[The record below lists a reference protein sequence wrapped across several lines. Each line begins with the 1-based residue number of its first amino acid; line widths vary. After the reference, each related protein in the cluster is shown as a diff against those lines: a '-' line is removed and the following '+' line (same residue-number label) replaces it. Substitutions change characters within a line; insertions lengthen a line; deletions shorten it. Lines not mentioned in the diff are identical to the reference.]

1 MESKDKADN
10 QSAERGAKALNLQHF
25 FAMAVNLNLSAE
37 SSFLI
42 AIATLACVF
51 GAEIAGICILISKIS
66 HARRERLR
74 MEEADG
80 EAYTEE
86 SDKHNFAAAL
96 LFGAVPMSAQLALLI
111 LAIGTAVG
119 ALVFV
124 VLLIVFRVQGYALIS
139 ARALRREDSEEEAP
153 AEYTVPEEAPV
164 AAVVTEEP
172 LAEAF
177 EESEELFAEPN
188 SEEESVETL
197 FAEDSLRDGEAE
209 ADETVAESAE
219 ETVAESAEETVAESA
234 EETVAEEPA
243 VEKVPAE
250 VPVSVV
256 YRNEPVGMG
265 QVTGQIP
272 VYSSAYPAGQM
283 PVIEKYVTETY
294 KEIIRET
301 NTTTTTNGGEKY
313 SPATEEILKAIAE
326 LMKLGTQL
334 RMEKELAVEH
344 PMAEGIESVPA
355 FAEENDRE
363 ADELDEE
370 DADVDEADELDDAE
384 ETSEKSEVEDDYESE
399 LFTGNERIVGFDEET
414 GCYIVAHYRKS
425 FEAKLIQARRE
436 TKKYYSEIKNA
447 LLSYEGTK
455 DRISW
460 AINTYT
466 NDRVQVAKINM
477 RARSLDLYLALDPA
491 SLEDSVYHGRD
502 VGAKKKYAETP
513 FLYKVNSP
521 RKLALALELVQRTC
535 EELGL
540 SPIDIEPVNYEEQY
554 SFEATEDL
562 IRRGLIREYLR
573 EEKPAVSFELDPD
586 VAPVLPEED
595 GSVIPA
601 NANFTWEF
609 DNEQNKVKE
618 EEPAVEEEPVAPEE
632 PVVEEP
638 ETEEVPV
645 EETVAKE
652 VDDTPTS
659 TTTTTTHE
667 TVKTTERHYTERYY
681 GAPVP
686 QTTTY
691 QMISESTQPI
701 EVPTLG
707 EADESAVEETEEEVL
722 ETSADVLD
730 EEIPVDS
737 EEESVEEIEEIE
749 EESEEEESEETLEWE
764 TLDSTEESEEETEE
778 VYEDEA
784 EEVYEDETEEVYE
797 DETEEVYED
806 EAEEVY
812 EDETEEVYED
822 EAEEVYGDETE
833 EVYEDEAEEVYEDE
847 AEEIDE
853 AEEEIVYVD
862 EDDDEVIYVDE
873 DGNEIVYVDEDEEEA
888 EEVYEEEVE
897 EEEEPAP
904 VIKPAATDSSVA
916 LLDVCCFDDHFE
928 NGAVVN
934 LETLKHVGLAPES
947 ATTLK
952 LYASGPIKGQYT
964 VEANHFTLQA
974 IEAINATDGTSI
986 MIR

>member
-1 MESKDKADN
+1 M
-10 QSAERGAKALNLQHF
+10 NLQHF
-25 FAMAVNLNLSAE
+25 FAMAVHLNLSVE

-42 AIATLACVF
+42 AIAALACVF

-74 MEEADG
+74 IEEEADG
-80 EAYTEE
+80 EGYVEE
-86 SDKHNFAAAL
+86 ADKHNFAAAL
-96 LFGAVPMSAQLALLI
+96 LFGAVPMSAQLALLV

-124 VLLIVFRVQGYALIS
+124 VLLIVFRAQGYALVS
-139 ARALRREDSEEEAP
+139 ARALRTEESEEEAP
-153 AEYTVPEEAPV
+153 AEYTVPEETPV

-172 LAEAF
+172 LEESF
-177 EESEELFAEPN
+177 EEPAERFAEL
-188 SEEESVETL
+188 SDEDASVEAL
-197 FAEDSLRDGEAE
+197 FAEDALQAE
-209 ADETVAESAE
+209 ETDTEDAVEESAEDESFEEPTVAEA
-219 ETVAESAEETVAESA
+219 
-234 EETVAEEPA
+234 
-243 VEKVPAE
+243 PAE

-256 YRNEPVGMG
+256 YRNESVGMG
-265 QVTGQIP
+265 QAPGNIP
-272 VYSSAYPAGQM
+272 VYSSAYPAGQI

-301 NTTTTTNGGEKY
+301 NTTTTSAANGQY

-344 PMAEGIESVPA
+344 PAPEGGESVPA
-355 FAEENDRE
+355 FADENEHE
-363 ADELDEE
+363 ADEPDDE
-370 DADVDEADELDDAE
+370 DADVEEADELDDAE
-384 ETSEKSEVEDDYESE
+384 DASEKSELEDDYESE

-460 AINTYT
+460 TINTYT
-466 NDRVQVAKINM
+466 NDRTQVAKINM

-502 VGAKKKYAETP
+502 VSAKKKYAETP

-586 VAPVLPEED
+586 HAPELPEED
-595 GSVIPA
+595 GSVIPV

-609 DNEQNKVKE
+609 DNEQTEVKQE
-618 EEPAVEEEPVAPEE
+618 LNVEEEPIIEEE
-632 PVVEEP
+632 PVVEEEP
-638 ETEEVPV
+638 AAEEVPAD
-645 EETVAKE
+645 EETVVE
-652 VDDTPTS
+652 TVETPSAS

-681 GAPVP
+681 GAPV
-686 QTTTY
+686 QQTTY

-701 EVPTLG
+701 EVSAL
-707 EADESAVEETEEEVL
+707 EAATETVAEEPEEETVEV
-722 ETSADVLD
+722 SADVF
-730 EEIPVDS
+730 EEEAPVDTAVEI
-737 EEESVEEIEEIE
+737 EENEEIEEA
-749 EESEEEESEETLEWE
+749 ESEEEAEEPLEWE
-764 TLDSTEESEEETEE
+764 TLDSAEEVYEDEETEE
-778 VYEDEA
+778 VYEDE
-784 EEVYEDETEEVYE
+784 ETEEVYE
-797 DETEEVYED
+797 DE
-806 EAEEVY
+806 
-812 EDETEEVYED
+812 ETEEVYED
-822 EAEEVYGDETE
+822 EETE
-833 EVYEDEAEEVYEDE
+833 EVYEDEETEEVYEDE
-847 AEEIDE
+847 ETEEIYED
-853 AEEEIVYVD
+853 EEEIVYVD
-862 EDDDEVIYVDE
+862 EDDDEVVYVDE
-873 DGNEIVYVDEDEEEA
+873 DGNEIVYVEEDEEE
-888 EEVYEEEVE
+888 EFVE
-897 EEEEPAP
+897 EEEEEAPAP
-904 VIKPAATDSSVA
+904 VVKPAVTDSSVA

-928 NGAVVN
+928 NGAIVN

>member
-1 MESKDKADN
+1 M
-10 QSAERGAKALNLQHF
+10 NLQHF
-25 FAMAVNLNLSAE
+25 FAMAVHLNLSVE

-42 AIATLACVF
+42 AIAALACVF

-74 MEEADG
+74 IEEEADG
-80 EAYTEE
+80 EGYVEE
-86 SDKHNFAAAL
+86 ADKHNFAAAL
-96 LFGAVPMSAQLALLI
+96 LFGAVPMSAQLALLV

-124 VLLIVFRVQGYALIS
+124 VLLIVFRAQGYALVS
-139 ARALRREDSEEEAP
+139 ARALRTGESEEEAP
-153 AEYTVPEEAPV
+153 AEYTVPEETPV

-172 LAEAF
+172 LEESF
-177 EESEELFAEPN
+177 EEPYEEPAERFVELSN
-188 SEEESVETL
+188 EDASVEAL
-197 FAEDSLRDGEAE
+197 FAEDALQAE
-209 ADETVAESAE
+209 ETDTEDAVEESAEDESFEEPTVAEA
-219 ETVAESAEETVAESA
+219 
-234 EETVAEEPA
+234 
-243 VEKVPAE
+243 PAE

-256 YRNEPVGMG
+256 YRNESVGMG
-265 QVTGQIP
+265 QAPGNIP
-272 VYSSAYPAGQM
+272 VYSSAYPAGQI

-301 NTTTTTNGGEKY
+301 NTTTTSAANGQY

-344 PMAEGIESVPA
+344 PAPEGGESVPA
-355 FAEENDRE
+355 FADENEHE
-363 ADELDEE
+363 ADEPDDE
-370 DADVDEADELDDAE
+370 DADVEEADELDDVEDA
-384 ETSEKSEVEDDYESE
+384 SEKSEFEDDYESE

-460 AINTYT
+460 TINTYT
-466 NDRVQVAKINM
+466 NDRTQVAKINM

-502 VGAKKKYAETP
+502 VSAKKKYAETP

-586 VAPVLPEED
+586 HAPELPEED
-595 GSVIPA
+595 GSVIPV

-609 DNEQNKVKE
+609 DNEQTEVKQE
-618 EEPAVEEEPVAPEE
+618 LNVEEEPIVEEE
-632 PVVEEP
+632 PVVEEEP
-638 ETEEVPV
+638 AAEEVPTD
-645 EETVAKE
+645 EETVVE
-652 VDDTPTS
+652 TVETPSAS

-681 GAPVP
+681 GAPV
-686 QTTTY
+686 QQTTY

-701 EVPTLG
+701 EVSAL
-707 EADESAVEETEEEVL
+707 EAATETVAEEPEEETVEV
-722 ETSADVLD
+722 SADVF
-730 EEIPVDS
+730 EEEAPVDTAVEI
-737 EEESVEEIEEIE
+737 EENEEIEEA
-749 EESEEEESEETLEWE
+749 ESEEEAEELLEWE
-764 TLDSTEESEEETEE
+764 TLDS
-778 VYEDEA
+778 A
-784 EEVYEDETEEVYE
+784 EEVYEDE
-797 DETEEVYED
+797 ETEEIYED
-806 EAEEVY
+806 
-812 EDETEEVYED
+812 
-822 EAEEVYGDETE
+822 
-833 EVYEDEAEEVYEDE
+833 
-847 AEEIDE
+847 
-853 AEEEIVYVD
+853 EEEIVYVD
-862 EDDDEVIYVDE
+862 EDDDEVVYVDE
-873 DGNEIVYVDEDEEEA
+873 DGNEIVYVEEDEEE
-888 EEVYEEEVE
+888 EFVE
-897 EEEEPAP
+897 EEEEEAPAP
-904 VIKPAATDSSVA
+904 VVKPAVTDSSVA

-928 NGAVVN
+928 NGAIVN

-947 ATTLK
+947 TTTLK

>member
-1 MESKDKADN
+1 M
-10 QSAERGAKALNLQHF
+10 NLQHF
-25 FAMAVNLNLSAE
+25 FAMAVHLNLSVE

-42 AIATLACVF
+42 AIAALACVF

-74 MEEADG
+74 IEEEADG
-80 EAYTEE
+80 EGYVEE
-86 SDKHNFAAAL
+86 ADKHNFAAAL
-96 LFGAVPMSAQLALLI
+96 LFGAVPMSAQLALLV

-124 VLLIVFRVQGYALIS
+124 VLLIVFRAQGYALVS
-139 ARALRREDSEEEAP
+139 ARALRTGESEEEAP
-153 AEYTVPEEAPV
+153 AEYTVPEETPV

-172 LAEAF
+172 LEESF
-177 EESEELFAEPN
+177 EEPYEEPAERFVELSN
-188 SEEESVETL
+188 EDASVEAL
-197 FAEDSLRDGEAE
+197 FAEDALQAE
-209 ADETVAESAE
+209 ETDTEDAVEESAEDESFEEPTVAEA
-219 ETVAESAEETVAESA
+219 
-234 EETVAEEPA
+234 
-243 VEKVPAE
+243 PAE

-256 YRNEPVGMG
+256 YRNESVGMG
-265 QVTGQIP
+265 QAPGNIP
-272 VYSSAYPAGQM
+272 VYSSAYPAGQI

-301 NTTTTTNGGEKY
+301 NTTTTSAANGQY

-344 PMAEGIESVPA
+344 PAPEGGESVPA
-355 FAEENDRE
+355 FADENEHE
-363 ADELDEE
+363 ADEPDDE
-370 DADVDEADELDDAE
+370 DADVEEADELDDVEDA
-384 ETSEKSEVEDDYESE
+384 SEKSEFEDDYESE

-460 AINTYT
+460 TINTYT
-466 NDRVQVAKINM
+466 NDRTQVAKINM

-502 VGAKKKYAETP
+502 VSAKKKYAETP

-586 VAPVLPEED
+586 HAPELPEED
-595 GSVIPA
+595 GSVIPV

-609 DNEQNKVKE
+609 DNEQTEVKQE
-618 EEPAVEEEPVAPEE
+618 LNVEEEPIVEEE
-632 PVVEEP
+632 PVVEEEP
-638 ETEEVPV
+638 AAEEVPTD
-645 EETVAKE
+645 EETVVE
-652 VDDTPTS
+652 TVETPSAS

-681 GAPVP
+681 GAPV
-686 QTTTY
+686 QQTTY

-701 EVPTLG
+701 EVSAL
-707 EADESAVEETEEEVL
+707 EAATETVAEEPEEETVEV
-722 ETSADVLD
+722 SADVF
-730 EEIPVDS
+730 EEEAPVDTAVEI
-737 EEESVEEIEEIE
+737 EENEEIEEA
-749 EESEEEESEETLEWE
+749 ESEEEAEELLEWE
-764 TLDSTEESEEETEE
+764 TLDS
-778 VYEDEA
+778 A
-784 EEVYEDETEEVYE
+784 EEVYEDE
-797 DETEEVYED
+797 ETEEIYED
-806 EAEEVY
+806 
-812 EDETEEVYED
+812 
-822 EAEEVYGDETE
+822 
-833 EVYEDEAEEVYEDE
+833 
-847 AEEIDE
+847 
-853 AEEEIVYVD
+853 EEEIVYVD
-862 EDDDEVIYVDE
+862 EDDDEVVYVDE
-873 DGNEIVYVDEDEEEA
+873 DGNEIVYVEEDEEE
-888 EEVYEEEVE
+888 EFVE
-897 EEEEPAP
+897 EEEEEAPAP
-904 VIKPAATDSSVA
+904 VVKPAVTDSSVA

-928 NGAVVN
+928 NGAIVN